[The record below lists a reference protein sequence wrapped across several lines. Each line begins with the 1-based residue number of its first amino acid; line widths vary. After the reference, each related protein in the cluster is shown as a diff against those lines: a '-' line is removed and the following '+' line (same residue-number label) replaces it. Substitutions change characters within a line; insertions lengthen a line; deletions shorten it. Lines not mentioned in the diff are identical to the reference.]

1 MLNVKSKLFRIDTCL
16 VKDTN
21 EQGNISDDF
30 KIAPMLKRYRFTLV
44 LWSKFV
50 VFKLSDVT
58 DPLLTFHTFD
68 S

>member
-1 MLNVKSKLFRIDTCL
+1 MDTCL
-16 VKDTN
+16 VKGTN

-30 KIAPMLKRYRFTLV
+30 KIARMLKKKRFTLV

-50 VFKLSDVT
+50 VLKHSEVT
-58 DPLLTFHTFD
+58 DPLLTFHTCD